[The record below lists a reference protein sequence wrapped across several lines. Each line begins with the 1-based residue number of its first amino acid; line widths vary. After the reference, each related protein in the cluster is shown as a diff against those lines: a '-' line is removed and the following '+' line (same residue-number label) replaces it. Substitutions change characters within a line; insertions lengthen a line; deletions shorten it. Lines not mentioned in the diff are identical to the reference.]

1 MELFIF
7 DSIFYI
13 FIKMEAD
20 KKKKKKMLKV
30 FFKNVTEQFLID
42 FGWDFF

>member
-20 KKKKKKMLKV
+20 KKKKMLKV

>member
-20 KKKKKKMLKV
+20 KKKKKMLKV